1 MLPSLHPTPP
11 GTPPNGA
18 EDMGSEE
25 IPMPPGLPIMG
36 NVRDIDPAAPV
47 QSLNRL
53 AEQYGDIYR
62 MNVYGTRFTVIS
74 NNQLIN
80 EVCNEKRFSKN
91 VNSALRQVRNG
102 VHDGLFT
109 AFHEEEASWGKA
121 HRILTSAFGPLSI
134 RTMYDDM
141 HDIASQLT
149 MKWARMGPSEPIH
162 VTDDFTR
169 LALDTLALCA
179 MDYRFNSFYSAEM
192 HPFVEAMGSF
202 LYESGQRSRRAPLP
216 AYWYRKVDEKYFAD
230 IATMRAVSDGVLKA
244 RKEQGT
250 SERKDL
256 LQAMLNGKD
265 PRTGEKLDDASIT
278 NNLITFLIAGHETTS
293 GMLSFAF
300 YNLIRHPEA
309 YRKAQQ
315 EVDDV
320 CGTGPISVEQLS
332 KLKYVAAVLRET
344 LRVSSPI
351 PAIAMTPLKDETL
364 AGGKYF
370 IPAGQN
376 ISLLLYRAHLDPA
389 VFGDDAKEFK
399 PERMLD
405 ENFERLNREFPNSWK
420 PFGNGARAC
429 IGRPFAWQEALLVMA
444 MLLQNFNFRFDD
456 PSYQLHIKETLTI
469 KPDGFYMR
477 AQLRDGLTATKLE
490 RRLAGSAAGSSEY
503 GKADQAASADL
514 DASSELRPMSIYYG
528 SNSGTC
534 EAMANRVGADA
545 PHHGF
550 KADVIAPLD
559 NTNQSL
565 PTDRPVV
572 IVTASYEGQP
582 PDNAG
587 HFISWLQSLKE
598 DEGAKGV
605 SYAVFAC
612 GHRDW
617 AQTYHRI
624 PKLVDTKLA
633 ACGAER
639 LAEMGGA
646 DASGG
651 NMFEDFEAW
660 EDNVLFPALKAKY
673 GAGTDA
679 AAKGDGN
686 SSGLSVEV
694 TTPRASTLR
703 QDVREAVV
711 LATHELNPGC
721 TEGGDFGRKRHV
733 EIQLPSNMTYTAGD
747 YLAVLPFNNR
757 DAIARAMRRFN
768 LPWDANVVVKTPD
781 GTATS
786 STQTNLPI
794 NTPLPAYGVVGAYV
808 ELGQPA
814 TKRNVLSLGDWA
826 GDEITKKALT
836 RLASDD
842 YATEISAKK
851 VNILDLLD
859 RFPTVELPFGDFLT
873 LLPPMRV
880 RQYSISSS
888 PLWKPNHVTLSYAVL
903 TAPSLS
909 GNGLHEGVA
918 SHYLS
923 SVQPGDR
930 IHVAV
935 RPSHHAFH
943 LPHDAENVP
952 IICVAAGTGLAPFR
966 GFIQERAAML
976 AAGRTVAPGFL
987 FYGSRG
993 LADDIYREEFDRWQ
1007 TVGAVDVRRAYS
1019 RAQSDAE
1026 KKEAESCKYVQDR
1039 LYHDRAVMKDL
1050 WKKGARMYVCGSRQV
1065 GEGVKEIVLNIRRE
1079 WMEEAGS
1086 PETEEDAEA
1095 WFSSIRN
1102 ERYATDVFD

>member
-1 MLPSLHPTPP
+1 
-11 GTPPNGA
+11 
-18 EDMGSEE
+18 
-25 IPMPPGLPIMG
+25 MPPGLPIMG

-47 QSLNRL
+47 QSLARM

-62 MNVYGTRFTVIS
+62 INIIGNRVTVIS

-80 EVCNEKRFSKN
+80 EVCDEKRFRKN
-91 VNSALRQVRNG
+91 INAALRQVRNG

-109 AFHEEEASWGKA
+109 AFGEEEANWGKA

-134 RTMYDDM
+134 RNMYDDM

-149 MKWARMGPSEPIH
+149 MKWARMGPNEPIH

-216 AYWYRKVDEKYFAD
+216 AYWYRKVDEKYHAD
-230 IATMRAVSDGVLKA
+230 IATMRNVSDGVLKA
-244 RKEQGT
+244 RKELNGKT
-250 SERKDL
+250 ERKDL

-265 PRTGEKLDDASIT
+265 PRTGEKLDDDAIT

-300 YNLIRHPEA
+300 YNLIKYPET

-315 EVDDV
+315 EVDDIF
-320 CGTGPISVEQLS
+320 GTGPITVDQLP

-351 PAIAMTPLKDETL
+351 PTISMTPLKDETL

-405 ENFERLNREFPNSWK
+405 ENFERLNREFPNCWK

-444 MLLQNFNFRFDD
+444 MLLQSFNFRFDD
-456 PSYQLHIKETLTI
+456 PAYQLHLKETLTI
-469 KPDGFYMR
+469 KPDGFFMR

-490 RRLAGSAAGSSEY
+490 RRLNGSASGSAEY
-503 GKADQAASADL
+503 GKADQDPAAALGAAAASN
-514 DASSELRPMSIYYG
+514 LRPMSIYYG

-545 PHHGF
+545 PRHGF

-559 NTNQSL
+559 NANQSL

-587 HFISWLQSLKE
+587 HFVSWLTSLKE
-598 DEGAKGV
+598 GEGAKGV

-624 PKLVDTKLA
+624 PKLVDSQLA
-633 ACGAER
+633 ACGGER

-646 DASGG
+646 DASDG

-660 EDNVLFPALKAKY
+660 EDSVLFPALKAKY
-673 GAGTDA
+673 GAEADA
-679 AAKGDGN
+679 AGKSDAT
-686 SSGLSVEV
+686 GLSVEI

-711 LATHELNPGC
+711 LATRELNPEC
-721 TEGGDFGRKRHV
+721 TEGGEFGRKRHV

-757 DAIARAMRRFN
+757 DAIARAMRRFR
-768 LPWDANVVVKTPD
+768 LPWDANVMVKTPD
-781 GTATS
+781 GTATT
-786 STQTNLPI
+786 STQTNLPT
-794 NTPLPAYGVVGAYV
+794 NTSLTAYGVVGAYV

-814 TKRNVLSLGDWA
+814 TKRNVLSLVDWA
-826 GDEITKKALT
+826 NDETTKKALQ
-836 RLASDD
+836 RLAADD
-842 YATEISAKK
+842 YAAEISAKK

-859 RFPTVELPFGDFLT
+859 RFPSVDLPFGDFLT

-888 PLWKPNHVTLSYAVL
+888 PLWNPNHVTLSYAVL

-966 GFIQERAAML
+966 GFVQERAAML
-976 AAGRTVAPGFL
+976 GACRTIAPGYL

-993 LADDIYREEFDRWQ
+993 TADDIYRDEFDRWQ
-1007 TVGAVDVRRAYS
+1007 ILGAVDVRRAFS
-1019 RAQSDAE
+1019 RAQTDAE
-1026 KKEAESCKYVQDR
+1026 KTESAGCKYVQDR
-1039 LYHDRAVMKDL
+1039 LWHDRAVMTEL

-1065 GEGVKEIVLNIRRE
+1065 GEGVKETVLKIRRE
-1079 WMEEAGS
+1079 WMEADGQ
-1086 PETEEDAEA
+1086 PETAEEAEA